1 MTDPQS
7 RPASA
12 KRAGRQQA
20 HLSLQQQAAA
30 SQQPKPYD
38 WAADPIWSVPV
49 PEPPDWDNLSAHEQD
64 IYKLAAIAYAL
75 RAVADT
81 RGVSAASLLTD
92 WNHGRGNE

>member
-1 MTDPQS
+1 MTDSTP
-7 RPASA
+7 RPAKS
-12 KRAGRQQA
+12 RSAGRKNQLLQA
-20 HLSLQQQAAA
+20 HTRLQQQAAA

-64 IYKLAAIAYAL
+64 IYKLAALAYAL

-81 RGVSAASLLTD
+81 RGVSAARQLAD
-92 WNHGRGNE
+92 WEVQ